1 MEAGIVVELGV
12 ESGGELI
19 ALAGGNDMSIDS
31 SEGLAV
37 VGGDRLDI
45 GCTDEGHGYLLTNA
59 SDGACGVKTAQLPTV
74 GITTHLDVHRA
85 QTTFGEQDHAG
96 TGAEYGHTV
105 ENGLAD
111 WGEESEFV
119 EEAHL
124 DGTLSA
130 RENEAVFRLLP
141 VFQLAQLE
149 SLDSKALEHLFMFDK
164 GPL

>member
-45 GCTDEGHGYLLTNA
+45 RCTDEGHGYLLTNA

-74 GITTHLDVHRA
+74 GITSHLDVHRA
-85 QTTFGEQDHAG
+85 QTSF
-96 TGAEYGHTV
+96 
-105 ENGLAD
+105 
-111 WGEESEFV
+111 
-119 EEAHL
+119 
-124 DGTLSA
+124 
-130 RENEAVFRLLP
+130 
-141 VFQLAQLE
+141 
-149 SLDSKALEHLFMFDK
+149 
-164 GPL
+164 